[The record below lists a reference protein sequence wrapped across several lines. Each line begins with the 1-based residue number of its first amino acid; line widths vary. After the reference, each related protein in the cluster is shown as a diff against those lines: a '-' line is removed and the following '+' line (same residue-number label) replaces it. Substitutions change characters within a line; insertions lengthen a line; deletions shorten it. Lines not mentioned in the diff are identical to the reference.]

1 LEMAFTR
8 IFARSVNRFT
18 CIHVY
23 LNSPF
28 QDEVEPML
36 QLYNTMTRQK
46 EPFRLKNGRARGAV
60 RMFSCGPSIYSAPH
74 IGNYRTFIWEDVLQR
89 YLEYQGYEVK
99 RVISLT
105 DIEDKAIEEAKER
118 GLPVGELTGPIAERF
133 IEEAGRLRIKLPE
146 RIPRSS
152 TSVQQAVYLIRKLI
166 EKGYAYRY
174 KADIF
179 FDPLKF
185 KDFGKLFRLDMSKWP
200 KTKKRFKRDTYT
212 GLRWNRGDFILWHGC
227 NGDDEVCWDTEIG
240 RGRPSWNVQD
250 PAMISETL
258 GYCLDI
264 FCGGIDNIYRHH
276 DYNIAV
282 MESVSGEELARY
294 WLHGRHVLA
303 DGKKMSKSLHNIVY
317 PETLI
322 EQGFSWEQIR
332 YYLLSRQYRKELNL
346 CMDGVREQS
355 SKLDALRAMTREL
368 LIPREKTEQ
377 TVEDEA
383 VSSLTQAL
391 TASFEAG
398 MNNDLDTPSAVEGL
412 CGAVQRLHFLHKIG
426 RIGRE
431 QTQIIE
437 ERLRKTDSVLQVL
450 F

>member
-1 LEMAFTR
+1 
-8 IFARSVNRFT
+8 
-18 CIHVY
+18 
-23 LNSPF
+23 
-28 QDEVEPML
+28 ML

-46 EPFRLKNGRARGAV
+46 GPFRPENGRARGVV
-60 RMFSCGPSIYSAPH
+60 RMFSCGPSIYSPPH

-99 RVISLT
+99 RAINLT
-105 DIEDKAIEEAKER
+105 DIEDKAIEEAQER
-118 GLPVGELTGPIAERF
+118 GLSVGELTGAIAGRF

-152 TSVQQAVYLIRKLI
+152 TSVEQAVYLIRKLI
-166 EKGYAYRY
+166 EKGYAYRH
-174 KADIF
+174 KSDIF

-185 KDFGKLFRLDMSKWP
+185 KGFGKLFRLDMSKWP
-200 KTKKRFKRDTYT
+200 KTTKRFKRDTYS
-212 GLRWNRGDFILWHGC
+212 GLRWNLGDFILWHGC
-227 NGDDEVCWDTEIG
+227 KGGDEVCWDTEIG

-264 FCGGIDNIYRHH
+264 FCGGIDNLYRHH

-282 MESVSGEELARY
+282 MESVSGEELARH
-294 WLHGRHVLA
+294 WLHGRHVLVG
-303 DGKKMSKSLHNIVY
+303 GKKMSKSLHNIVY
-317 PETLI
+317 PGNLI

-332 YYLLSRQYRKELNL
+332 FYLLSRQYRKELNL
-346 CMDGVREQS
+346 SMDGVGGEG
-355 SKLDALRAMTREL
+355 SKLDALRAMARDL
-368 LIPREKTEQ
+368 SIPWERTEQ
-377 TVEDEA
+377 IIEDEA
-383 VSSLTQAL
+383 VSSLTEDL

-412 CGAVQRLHFLHKIG
+412 LGAVQRLHFLHKIG

-431 QTQIIE
+431 QTRTIE

>member
-1 LEMAFTR
+1 
-8 IFARSVNRFT
+8 
-18 CIHVY
+18 
-23 LNSPF
+23 
-28 QDEVEPML
+28 ML

-46 EPFRLKNGRARGAV
+46 EPFRPENGRARGVV
-60 RMFSCGPSIYSAPH
+60 RMFSCGPSIYSPPH
-74 IGNYRTFIWEDVLQR
+74 IGNYRTFIWEDLLQR

-99 RVISLT
+99 RVINLT
-105 DIEDKAIEEAKER
+105 DIEDKAVEEAQEH
-118 GLPVGELTGPIAERF
+118 GLPVGQLTGAIAGRF
-133 IEEAGRLRIKLPE
+133 IEEARLLRIKLPE

-200 KTKKRFKRDTYT
+200 KTRKRFKRDTYP
-212 GLRWNRGDFILWHGC
+212 GLRWNLGDFILWHGC
-227 NGDDEVCWDTEIG
+227 EAGDEVCWDTEIG

-258 GYCLDI
+258 GYSLDI
-264 FCGGIDNIYRHH
+264 FCGGIDNLYRHH

-282 MESVSGEELARY
+282 MESVSGEKLARH

-303 DGKKMSKSLHNIVY
+303 GGKKMSKSLHNIVY
-317 PETLI
+317 PGNLI

-332 YYLLSRQYRKELNL
+332 FYLLSRQYRKEINL
-346 CMDGVREQS
+346 SMDGVRAQG
-355 SKLDALRAMTREL
+355 SKLDALRAMTRDL
-368 LIPREKTEQ
+368 SIPGERTEQ
-377 TVEDEA
+377 IMEDEA
-383 VSSLTQAL
+383 VSSLIEDL

-412 CGAVQRLHFLHKIG
+412 FGAVQRLHFLHKIG

-431 QTQIIE
+431 QTRTIE
-437 ERLRKTDSVLQVL
+437 EKLRKTDSVLQVL

>member
-1 LEMAFTR
+1 
-8 IFARSVNRFT
+8 
-18 CIHVY
+18 
-23 LNSPF
+23 
-28 QDEVEPML
+28 ML

-46 EPFRLKNGRARGAV
+46 EPFRPENGRARGTI

-99 RVISLT
+99 RVINLT
-105 DIEDKAIEEAKER
+105 DIEDKAIEEAQER
-118 GLPVGELTGPIAERF
+118 GLPVGELTGAIAGRF
-133 IEEAGRLRIKLPE
+133 IEEARLLRIKLPE

-200 KTKKRFKRDTYT
+200 KTRKRFKRDTYP
-212 GLRWNRGDFILWHGC
+212 GLRWNLGDFILWHGC
-227 NGDDEVCWDTEIG
+227 EAGDEVCWDTEIG

-264 FCGGIDNIYRHH
+264 FCGGIDNLYRHH

-282 MESVSGEELARY
+282 MESVSGKELARY
-294 WLHGRHVLA
+294 WLHGQHVLVDA
-303 DGKKMSKSLHNIVY
+303 KKMSKSLHNIVY
-317 PETLI
+317 PGNLI

-332 YYLLSRQYRKELNL
+332 FYLLSRQYRKKLNL
-346 CMDGVREQS
+346 SMDGVRAAS
-355 SKLDALRAMTREL
+355 SKLDALRAMTRDL
-368 LIPREKTEQ
+368 SIPGEKTERIIDNE
-377 TVEDEA
+377 T
-383 VSSLTQAL
+383 VSSLTEDL
-391 TASFEAG
+391 TASFDAG
-398 MNNDLDTPSAVEGL
+398 MNDDLDTPSALEGL
-412 CGAVQRLHFLHKIG
+412 FGAVQRLHFLHKIG
-426 RIGRE
+426 RIGTE
-431 QTQIIE
+431 QTRTIE
-437 ERLRKTDSVLQVL
+437 ERLRKADSVLQVL

>member
-1 LEMAFTR
+1 
-8 IFARSVNRFT
+8 
-18 CIHVY
+18 
-23 LNSPF
+23 
-28 QDEVEPML
+28 ML

-46 EPFRLKNGRARGAV
+46 EPFRPENGGARGVV
-60 RMFSCGPSIYSAPH
+60 RMFSCGPSIYSPPH
-74 IGNYRTFIWEDVLQR
+74 IGNYRTFIWEDLLQR

-99 RVISLT
+99 RVINLT
-105 DIEDKAIEEAKER
+105 DIEDKAVEEAQEH
-118 GLPVGELTGPIAERF
+118 GLPVGELTGAIAGRF
-133 IEEAGRLRIKLPE
+133 IEEARLLRIKLPE

-200 KTKKRFKRDTYT
+200 KTRKRFKRDTYP
-212 GLRWNRGDFILWHGC
+212 GLRWNLGDFILWHGC
-227 NGDDEVCWDTEIG
+227 EAGDEVCWDTEIG

-264 FCGGIDNIYRHH
+264 FCGGIDNLYRHH

-282 MESVSGEELARY
+282 MESVSGKELARY
-294 WLHGRHVLA
+294 WLHGQHVLVDA
-303 DGKKMSKSLHNIVY
+303 KKMSKSLHNIVY
-317 PETLI
+317 PGNLI

-332 YYLLSRQYRKELNL
+332 FYLLSRQYRKKLNL
-346 CMDGVREQS
+346 SMDGVRAAS
-355 SKLDALRAMTREL
+355 SKLDALRAMTRDL
-368 LIPREKTEQ
+368 SIPGEKTERIIDNE
-377 TVEDEA
+377 T
-383 VSSLTQAL
+383 VSSLTEDL
-391 TASFEAG
+391 TASFDAG
-398 MNNDLDTPSAVEGL
+398 MNDDLDTPSALEGL
-412 CGAVQRLHFLHKIG
+412 FGAVQRLHFLHKIG
-426 RIGRE
+426 RIGTE
-431 QTQIIE
+431 QTRTIE
-437 ERLRKTDSVLQVL
+437 ERLRKADSVLQVL

>member
-1 LEMAFTR
+1 
-8 IFARSVNRFT
+8 
-18 CIHVY
+18 
-23 LNSPF
+23 
-28 QDEVEPML
+28 ML

-46 EPFRLKNGRARGAV
+46 EPFRPENGRARGVV
-60 RMFSCGPSIYSAPH
+60 RMFSCGPSIYSPPH
-74 IGNYRTFIWEDVLQR
+74 IGNYRTFIWEDLLQR

-99 RVISLT
+99 RVINLT
-105 DIEDKAIEEAKER
+105 DIEDKAVEEAQEH
-118 GLPVGELTGPIAERF
+118 GLPVGELTGAIAGRF
-133 IEEAGRLRIKLPE
+133 IEEARLLRIKLPE

-166 EKGYAYRY
+166 EKGYAYRH

-200 KTKKRFKRDTYT
+200 KTRKRFKRDTYP
-212 GLRWNRGDFILWHGC
+212 GLRWNLGDFILWHGC

-264 FCGGIDNIYRHH
+264 FCGGIDNHYRHH

-294 WLHGRHVLA
+294 WLHGQHVLVDA
-303 DGKKMSKSLHNIVY
+303 KKMSKSLHNIVY
-317 PETLI
+317 PGNLI

-332 YYLLSRQYRKELNL
+332 FYLLSRQYRKKLNL
-346 CMDGVREQS
+346 SMDGVRAAS
-355 SKLDALRAMTREL
+355 SKLDALRAMTRDL
-368 LIPREKTEQ
+368 SIPGEKTERII
-377 TVEDEA
+377 DNEA
-383 VSSLTQAL
+383 VSSLTEDL
-391 TASFEAG
+391 TASFDAG
-398 MNNDLDTPSAVEGL
+398 MNDDLDTPSALEGL
-412 CGAVQRLHFLHKIG
+412 FGAVQRLHFLHKIG
-426 RIGRE
+426 RIGTE
-431 QTQIIE
+431 QTRTIE
-437 ERLRKTDSVLQVL
+437 ERLRKADSVLQVL

>member
-1 LEMAFTR
+1 
-8 IFARSVNRFT
+8 
-18 CIHVY
+18 
-23 LNSPF
+23 
-28 QDEVEPML
+28 ML

-46 EPFRLKNGRARGAV
+46 EPFRPENGRARGVV
-60 RMFSCGPSIYSAPH
+60 RMFSCGPSIYSPPH
-74 IGNYRTFIWEDVLQR
+74 IGNYRTFIWEDLLQR

-99 RVISLT
+99 RVINLT
-105 DIEDKAIEEAKER
+105 DIEDKAVEEAQEH
-118 GLPVGELTGPIAERF
+118 GLPVGELTGAIAGRF
-133 IEEAGRLRIKLPE
+133 IEEARLLRIKLPE

-200 KTKKRFKRDTYT
+200 KTRKRFKRDTYP
-212 GLRWNRGDFILWHGC
+212 GLRWNLGDFILWHGC
-227 NGDDEVCWDTEIG
+227 EAGDEVCWDTEIG

-264 FCGGIDNIYRHH
+264 FCGGIDNLYRHH

-303 DGKKMSKSLHNIVY
+303 GGKKMSKSLHNIIY
-317 PETLI
+317 PENLM

-332 YYLLSRQYRKELNL
+332 YYLLARQYRKEINL
-346 CMDGVREQS
+346 SMDGVREQS
-355 SKLDALRAMTREL
+355 STLDALRAMTRDL
-368 LIPREKTEQ
+368 STPREKTEQ
-377 TVEDEA
+377 IVEDEA
-383 VSSLTQAL
+383 VSSLTEAL

-398 MNNDLDTPSAVEGL
+398 MNNDLDTSSAVAGL
-412 CGAVQRLHFLHKIG
+412 FGAVQRLHFLHKIG
-426 RIGRE
+426 RIGRK
-431 QTQIIE
+431 QTQTIE

>member
-1 LEMAFTR
+1 
-8 IFARSVNRFT
+8 
-18 CIHVY
+18 
-23 LNSPF
+23 
-28 QDEVEPML
+28 ML

-46 EPFRLKNGRARGAV
+46 EPFRPENGRARGVV
-60 RMFSCGPSIYSAPH
+60 RMFSCGPSIYSPPH
-74 IGNYRTFIWEDVLQR
+74 IGNYRTFIWEDLLQR

-99 RVISLT
+99 RVINLT
-105 DIEDKAIEEAKER
+105 DIEDKAVEEAQEH
-118 GLPVGELTGPIAERF
+118 GLPVGELTGAIAGRF
-133 IEEAGRLRIKLPE
+133 IEEARLLRIKLPE

-200 KTKKRFKRDTYT
+200 KTRKRFKRDTYP
-212 GLRWNRGDFILWHGC
+212 GLRWNLGDFILWHGC
-227 NGDDEVCWDTEIG
+227 EAGDEVCWDTEIG

-264 FCGGIDNIYRHH
+264 FCGGIDNLYRHH

-282 MESVSGEELARY
+282 MESVSGKELARY
-294 WLHGRHVLA
+294 WLHGQHVLVDA
-303 DGKKMSKSLHNIVY
+303 KKMSKSLHNIVY
-317 PETLI
+317 PGNLI

-332 YYLLSRQYRKELNL
+332 FYLLSRQYRKKLNL
-346 CMDGVREQS
+346 SMDGVRAAS
-355 SKLDALRAMTREL
+355 SKLDALRAMTRDL
-368 LIPREKTEQ
+368 SIPGEKTERIIDNE
-377 TVEDEA
+377 T
-383 VSSLTQAL
+383 VSSLTEDL
-391 TASFEAG
+391 TASFDAG
-398 MNNDLDTPSAVEGL
+398 MNDDLDTPSALEGL
-412 CGAVQRLHFLHKIG
+412 FGAVQRLHFLHKIG
-426 RIGRE
+426 RIGTE
-431 QTQIIE
+431 QTRTIE
-437 ERLRKTDSVLQVL
+437 ERLRKADSVLQVL

>member
-1 LEMAFTR
+1 
-8 IFARSVNRFT
+8 
-18 CIHVY
+18 
-23 LNSPF
+23 
-28 QDEVEPML
+28 ML

-46 EPFRLKNGRARGAV
+46 EPFRPENGGARGVV
-60 RMFSCGPSIYSAPH
+60 RMFSCGPSIYSPPH

-99 RVISLT
+99 RAINLT
-105 DIEDKAIEEAKER
+105 DIEDKAVEEAQER
-118 GLPVGELTGPIAERF
+118 GLSVGELTGAIAGRF
-133 IEEAGRLRIKLPE
+133 IEEARLLRIKLPE

-200 KTKKRFKRDTYT
+200 KTRKRFKRDTYP
-212 GLRWNRGDFILWHGC
+212 GLRWNLGDFILWHGC
-227 NGDDEVCWDTEIG
+227 EAGDEVCWDTEIG

-264 FCGGIDNIYRHH
+264 FCGGIDNLYRHH

-282 MESVSGEELARY
+282 MESVSGKELARY
-294 WLHGRHVLA
+294 WLHGQHVLVDA
-303 DGKKMSKSLHNIVY
+303 KKMSKSLHNIVY
-317 PETLI
+317 PGNLI

-332 YYLLSRQYRKELNL
+332 FYLLSRQYRKKLNL
-346 CMDGVREQS
+346 SMDGVRAAS
-355 SKLDALRAMTREL
+355 SKLDALRAMTRDL
-368 LIPREKTEQ
+368 SIPGEKTERIIDNE
-377 TVEDEA
+377 T
-383 VSSLTQAL
+383 VSSLTEDL
-391 TASFEAG
+391 TASFDAG
-398 MNNDLDTPSAVEGL
+398 MNDDLDTPSALEGL
-412 CGAVQRLHFLHKIG
+412 FGAVQRLHFLHKIG
-426 RIGRE
+426 RIGTE
-431 QTQIIE
+431 QTRTIE
-437 ERLRKTDSVLQVL
+437 ERLRKADSVLQVL